1 VRIFFPFWQVIF
13 PFFPSQMTRN
23 FGLSAENKTRKLKDV
38 RGRGR
43 DSNKRGNFPLS
54 NFALLKDP
62 TVNFDLILA

>member
-1 VRIFFPFWQVIF
+1 
-13 PFFPSQMTRN
+13 MTRN

-43 DSNKRGNFPLS
+43 DSNKRGNYPLS